1 MSSSDEIPLDEEF
14 VSPPALT
21 HLTGSTSEECEM
33 LDDISVDVAP
43 ITLAEPVSRE
53 AGRFADFLCR
63 VRQEEEH
70 LGEATRKAL
79 VDNRTKVV
87 LQRIFDFVSLFTC
100 VIL

>member
-1 MSSSDEIPLDEEF
+1 MSSSDEFPLDEEF

-21 HLTGSTSEECEM
+21 HSAGRISEACEM
-33 LDDISVDVAP
+33 LDDVSVDITP

-53 AGRFADFLCR
+53 AARFADFLCR

-79 VDNRTKVV
+79 VDSRVKVV